1 MRLKAMLLW
10 LTLASAMSCH
20 DTRAV
25 NPVPNAPLTATQ
37 PDPTPVAVSVTPPA
51 PSFVSNEPIA
61 PISAPFPMPNLARPE
76 FPARSFDVRDYGAD
90 EKGVALSTQAFRDA
104 VKAAVSAGGGT
115 VLVPKGNY
123 LTGPIHLGS
132 NVNLHLAEGAVLA
145 FSQNFADYLP
155 VVFTRWEGLEVYNY
169 SPLIYAKDCQN
180 VAVTGSG
187 KLDGRGAAWW
197 PWKKTQKEAAKRLY
211 ELASRGVP
219 PAERIFGTEGGLRP
233 SFIQTVNCKNV
244 LIEGVTITNGP
255 MWTIHPVYSENVIVR
270 RVRVQTE
277 GPNNDG
283 FNPDSTRNVLIEDS
297 FFSTGDDCVVIK
309 AGLNEDGWRVG
320 KPSEN
325 IVVRRLRGEL
335 GHGGVVIGSEMS
347 GGVRNVAVEDCDFT
361 GTDRGL
367 RIKSMRGRGGFVE
380 NIYYN
385 NVRHRDLRLM
395 VVEVTSFYASST
407 LEPLSQKPPRIRG
420 IHVSN
425 VTAQG
430 AKFAAQITGLP
441 EAPIEDV
448 TFDRVDIQADEGV
461 RCTDTKG
468 MRFTGTKITPKTG
481 APFRFE
487 STAGA
492 SVDGSCEGR
501 PEACVQLG
509 KKNTAVSVDGQ
520 SQPAKRR

>member
-1 MRLKAMLLW
+1 MPSVRLLCGLL
-10 LTLASAMSCH
+10 LGSALSCH
-20 DTRAV
+20 DARVASRALDARA
-25 NPVPNAPLTATQ
+25 PSTATIPSYAPPPRSAPLRR
-37 PDPTPVAVSVTPPA
+37 
-51 PSFVSNEPIA
+51 FVSDEPIA
-61 PISAPFPMPNLARPE
+61 PVRAPFAMANFTRPQ
-76 FPARSFDVRDYGAD
+76 FPAQTFDVREYGAD
-90 EKGVALSTQAFRDA
+90 PSGATASTGAFRKA
-104 VKAAVSAGGGT
+104 VHAASSAGGGT

-123 LTGPIHLGS
+123 LTGPIHLKS

-145 FSQNFADYLP
+145 FSQNFDDYLP

-169 SPLIYAKDCQN
+169 SPLVYAKDCEN

-197 PWKKTQKEAAKRLY
+197 PWKKTQTGAAKRLY
-211 ELASRGVP
+211 DLASRRVP
-219 PAERIFGTEGGLRP
+219 PEARVFGTEGGLRP

-244 LIEGVTITNGP
+244 LVEGVTITNGP

-270 RVRVQTE
+270 RVRVVTE

-283 FNPDSTRNVLIEDS
+283 VNPDSSRNVLIEDS

-309 AGLNEDGWRVG
+309 SGLNEDGWRVG

-325 IVVRRLRGEL
+325 VIVRRLRGER

-347 GGVRNVAVEDCDFT
+347 GGVRNVAVTDSDFD

-380 NIYYN
+380 NVYYDD
-385 NVRHRDLRLM
+385 VRHADIRLM
-395 VVEVTSFYASST
+395 VVEITSFYASST
-407 LEPLSQKPPRIRG
+407 LEPLTQTPPRIRG

-425 VTAQG
+425 VTAHG
-430 AKFAAQITGLP
+430 AKSAAQITGLA

-448 TFDRVDIQADEGV
+448 TFDRVQIEAEEGV
-461 RCTDTKG
+461 RVTDVKGAAFNQTKVS
-468 MRFTGTKITPKTG
+468 PKTG

-487 STAGA
+487 GAAG
-492 SVDGSCEGR
+492 
-501 PEACVQLG
+501 
-509 KKNTAVSVDGQ
+509 VSVDRSCEETTCVELGKGNRDVTVDGV
-520 SQPAKRR
+520 ARK